1 MNYDT
6 TKYDTTKYDT
16 TEHAAIEHA
25 AIKYL
30 PPEEIEKRSF
40 EIITEELIKRG
51 LNIPKEEELITKRVI
66 HTSADFDYAE
76 TLCYS
81 QGAVKILKELI
92 KNGADIVTDT
102 NMALAGI
109 NKKALAKFGGKA
121 HCFMADEDI
130 SILAKQRNVTRA
142 AVSMEKAAAIEK
154 PVVFA
159 VGNAPTALIRLY
171 EMMKA
176 PFRETSMPGG
186 RYQQKRNWKPAF
198 IIGVPVGFVNV
209 EAAKELILESDIPY
223 IINRGR
229 KGGSNIA
236 AAICNAVLYQL

>member
-1 MNYDT
+1 M
-6 TKYDTTKYDT
+6 
-16 TEHAAIEHA
+16 EHSKIE
-25 AIKYL
+25 YL

-40 EIITEELIKRG
+40 EIITEELLMRNIS
-51 LNIPKEEELITKRVI
+51 IPKEEELITKRAI

-81 QGAVKILKELI
+81 KGAVEILKKLI

-109 NKKALAKFGGKA
+109 NKRALAKFGGEA
-121 HCFMADEDI
+121 HCFMADEDTRL
-130 SILAKQRNVTRA
+130 LAKQRNVTRA

-159 VGNAPTALIRLY
+159 IGNAPTALIKLY
-171 EMMKA
+171 EMMEKLD
-176 PFRETSMPGG
+176 
-186 RYQQKRNWKPAF
+186 WKPAF

-209 EAAKELILESDIPY
+209 EAAKELILKTNIPY